1 MKQKTLKR
9 ISGAVALLAAL
20 AFVIKFA
27 GSAMLRLYI
36 EFGVGNC
43 RTIPIFC
50 MAPEEKII
58 IPGPIDRDYIQRLI
72 PYNFPKMTVS
82 VPEDFSVTQERIT
95 KDYYKKKKPCYRDA
109 AIYVLYEEPDF
120 FINLF
125 PQLKKRGL
133 NNNYDFIKRTMYAR
147 IEKITNIT
155 DMFFIIMKGIFTP
168 DLGDQRS
175 VKMAQ
180 FRMSDRRGFINY
192 NLSDQAKIASPPQP
206 VAKAAKQAPRND
218 GYAPVNYFDCNVIK
232 DSGEF
237 FKIYIKDPGAR
248 LNLNWVLA
256 IISTLDNI

>member
-9 ISGAVALLAAL
+9 ISGAVAFLAAL

-27 GSAMLRLYI
+27 GSATLRLYI

-50 MAPEEKII
+50 MAPEEKIF
-58 IPGPIDRDYIQRLI
+58 IPGPIDKDYTQGLVS
-72 PYNFPKMTVS
+72 YNFPKMAIS
-82 VPEDFSVTQERIT
+82 VPRGFSVTQERIT
-95 KDYYKKKKPCYRDA
+95 KDYYKKKKPRYRDA

-147 IEKITNIT
+147 IGEVANIT

-180 FRMSDRRGFINY
+180 FRMSDRKGFINY
-192 NLSDQAKIASPPQP
+192 NL
-206 VAKAAKQAPRND
+206 ND
-218 GYAPVNYFDCNVIK
+218 KENYFDCNVIK

-256 IISTLDNI
+256 IISTLDNR